1 VYYLSP
7 PYYWWGPVLPC
18 AGESYGPASYDWVGL
33 DDPMPTIPLQMCG
46 KVEILAPREAE
57 VAFNGVK
64 IKRKSE
70 RQSFDTPKLTSG
82 EKFHY
87 VVTATVMVDGKKETV
102 KKTVVV
108 EAGKKAQ
115 ADFRELTLVLAKK

>member
-7 PYYWWGPVLPC
+7 PYYWWGPVIPGHG
-18 AGESYGPASYDWVGL
+18 ASYGPASYDWVNL
-33 DDPMPTIPLQMCG
+33 DDPAPTVPMQIAG
-46 KVEILAPREAE
+46 KVEVLAPREAE

-64 IKRKSE
+64 INRKSA

-87 VVTATVMVDGKKETV
+87 IVTASVTVGGKKETV

-108 EAGKKAQ
+108 EAGKKSQ
-115 ADFRELTLVLAKK
+115 VDFRELELALAKK